1 MAHTNAA
8 AQLLGH
14 LVAKAL
20 AISKK
25 FPFCG
30 VEMWRLVRIFAWA
43 TGVAVVNGIIY

>member
-30 VEMWRLVRIFAWA
+30 VEMWRLVRSSPGRPGWRSSM
-43 TGVAVVNGIIY
+43 V